1 MGAGVGVEVA
11 TEDSAEVDS
20 VDIGFF
26 GGGFFFF
33 GSGGGGGACS
43 AGG

>member
-1 MGAGVGVEVA
+1 MGAGVRVGVA
-11 TEDSAEVDS
+11 TEDSAEADS

-33 GSGGGGGACS
+33 SAGSGGRACLVGG
-43 AGG
+43 